1 MSVRPRSHAPFF
13 FFVIAAVILPMLSIG
28 EAQERKFNFPHVRPL
43 DASTRTAF
51 SSGMKGSPLFR
62 ELVAQLEGSDLIV
75 HVESDCTMRDRVQ
88 GKLLFVTAAGGVRYL
103 RVRIGCAVS
112 GIRQVAILGHEL
124 RHAVEVA
131 DAPWVVDESTM
142 AEEYRRIGFPSRGDT
157 DGSAFESRAAI
168 DAGERILRDLRI
180 GTD

>member
-1 MSVRPRSHAPFF
+1 MSTRTCGLARFF
-13 FFVIAAVILPMLSIG
+13 ISSIALVILPMLSIG

-43 DASTRTAF
+43 DAPTRAAF
-51 SSGMKGSPLFR
+51 NSGMKGSPLFR

-103 RVRIGCAVS
+103 RVRIGCAVT

-142 AEEYRRIGFPSRGDT
+142 AEEYRRIGFPSRSDT
-157 DGSAFESRAAI
+157 GGSSFESRAAI
-168 DAGERILRDLRI
+168 DAGERILRDLTI
-180 GTD
+180 GTQ

>member
-1 MSVRPRSHAPFF
+1 MSTRTGGLAPFF
-13 FFVIAAVILPMLSIG
+13 VVIIAFVIVPILSIG

-43 DASTRTAF
+43 DASTRAAF

-75 HVESDCTMRDRVQ
+75 HVESDCAMRDRVQ

-112 GIRQVAILGHEL
+112 GVRQVAILGHEL

-142 AEEYRRIGFPSRGDT
+142 AEEYRRIGFPSRGDS
-157 DGSAFESRAAI
+157 DGSSFESSAAI
-168 DAGERILRDLRI
+168 DAGERILRDLTG
-180 GTD
+180 GTR

>member
-1 MSVRPRSHAPFF
+1 MSTRAGGLAL
-13 FFVIAAVILPMLSIG
+13 FFVSIIALVVLPMLGIG

-43 DASTRTAF
+43 DASTRAAF
-51 SSGMKGSPLFR
+51 RSGMKGSPLFR

-75 HVESDCTMRDRVQ
+75 HVESDCTMRERVQ

-142 AEEYRRIGFPSRGDT
+142 AEEYRRGFPSRGDT
-157 DGSAFESRAAI
+157 GGSAFESRAAI
-168 DAGERILRDLRI
+168 DAGERILRDLTI
-180 GTD
+180 GTQ

>member
-1 MSVRPRSHAPFF
+1 MSIRTRGRAPFF
-13 FFVIAAVILPMLSIG
+13 FFVTAAVILPMLSIG

-43 DASTRTAF
+43 DASTRAAF

-88 GKLLFVTAAGGVRYL
+88 GKLIFVTAAGGVRYL

-112 GIRQVAILGHEL
+112 GIRQVALLGHEL

-131 DAPWVVDESTM
+131 DAPWVVDESTL
-142 AEEYRRIGFPSRGDT
+142 AEEYRRIGFSSRGDA
-157 DGSAFESRAAI
+157 DGSSFESRAAI
-168 DAGERILRDLRI
+168 DAGERILRDLTI

>member
-1 MSVRPRSHAPFF
+1 MSIRPRRFPRFLSLVMAG
-13 FFVIAAVILPMLSIG
+13 VMLPMLSIG

-51 SSGMKGSPLFR
+51 FSGMKGSPLFR

-142 AEEYRRIGFPSRGDT
+142 AEEYRRIGFQSRGDT
-157 DGSAFESRAAI
+157 DGSSFESRAAI
-168 DAGERILRDLRI
+168 DAGERILRDLTI
-180 GTD
+180 GTQ

>member
-1 MSVRPRSHAPFF
+1 MSTRTGGLAPFF
-13 FFVIAAVILPMLSIG
+13 VVIIAFVIVPILSIG

-43 DASTRTAF
+43 DASTRAAF

-112 GIRQVAILGHEL
+112 GVRQVAILGHEL

-142 AEEYRRIGFPSRGDT
+142 AEEYRRIGFPSRGDS
-157 DGSAFESRAAI
+157 DGSSFESSAAI
-168 DAGERILRDLRI
+168 DAGERILRDLTG
-180 GTD
+180 GTR

>member
-1 MSVRPRSHAPFF
+1 MSIRARGRAL
-13 FFVIAAVILPMLSIG
+13 FFVFILAFLNLPMLGI
-28 EAQERKFNFPHVRPL
+28 AQAQKRKFNFPHVRPL
-43 DASTRTAF
+43 DASTRAAF
-51 SSGMKGSPLFR
+51 ISGMKGSPLFR

-124 RHAVEVA
+124 QHAVEVA
-131 DAPWVVDESTM
+131 DAPSVVDESTM

-157 DGSAFESRAAI
+157 DGSSFESRAAI
-168 DAGERILRDLRI
+168 DAGERILRDLTIR
-180 GTD
+180 TQ

>member
-1 MSVRPRSHAPFF
+1 M
-13 FFVIAAVILPMLSIG
+13 IGLVILPMLSIG
-28 EAQERKFNFPHVRPL
+28 EAQERKFNFPHVRAL
-43 DASTRTAF
+43 DSATRAAF
-51 SSGMKGSPLFR
+51 SSGMKGSSLFR
-62 ELVAQLEGSDLIV
+62 ELVAQLEDSDLII

-88 GKLLFVTAAGGVRYL
+88 GKLIFVTAAGGVRYL
-103 RVRIGCAVS
+103 RVRIGCAIN

-131 DAPWVVDESTM
+131 EAPWVVDESTM

-157 DGSAFESRAAI
+157 EGLSFESRAAI

-180 GTD
+180 GTQ

>member
-1 MSVRPRSHAPFF
+1 MSTRAGGLAL
-13 FFVIAAVILPMLSIG
+13 FFVSIIALVVLPMLGIG

-43 DASTRTAF
+43 DASTRAAF
-51 SSGMKGSPLFR
+51 RSGMKGSPLFR

-75 HVESDCTMRDRVQ
+75 HVESDCTMQDRVQ

-142 AEEYRRIGFPSRGDT
+142 AEEYRRIGFQSRGDT
-157 DGSAFESRAAI
+157 DGSSFESRAAI
-168 DAGERILRDLRI
+168 DAGERILRDLTI
-180 GTD
+180 GTQ

>member
-1 MSVRPRSHAPFF
+1 
-13 FFVIAAVILPMLSIG
+13 
-28 EAQERKFNFPHVRPL
+28 
-43 DASTRTAF
+43 
-51 SSGMKGSPLFR
+51 MKGSPLFR

-103 RVRIGCAVS
+103 RVRIGCAIS

-142 AEEYRRIGFPSRGDT
+142 AEEYRRIGFQSTSDT
-157 DGSAFESRAAI
+157 DGSSFESRAAI
-168 DAGERILRDLRI
+168 DAGERILRDLTI
-180 GTD
+180 GTQ